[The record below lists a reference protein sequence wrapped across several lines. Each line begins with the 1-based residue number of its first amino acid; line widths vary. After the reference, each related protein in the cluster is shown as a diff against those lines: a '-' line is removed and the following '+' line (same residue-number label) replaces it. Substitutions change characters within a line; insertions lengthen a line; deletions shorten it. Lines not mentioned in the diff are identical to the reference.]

1 MRVCII
7 AKQKK
12 DTYIELFKILY
23 NLLNIDNDSDFAG
36 SLMIDFEI
44 AASSAFEQ
52 IFRNFTIKY
61 CFCHSSQ
68 NIQRYINTLGFKIIY
83 SKNKDFSKLVRMMK
97 ALAFTPKCDVD
108 SVYELFMIRVIE
120 EFPKPL

>member
-52 IFRNFTIKY
+52 IFPNFTIKY
-61 CFCHSSQ
+61 CFFHFSQ

-97 ALAFTPKCDVD
+97 ALAFTPK
-108 SVYELFMIRVIE
+108 
-120 EFPKPL
+120 